1 MYQIDPEI
9 AESFKIRASAISEIM
24 AGYTLDNGLTANQ
37 RVELDE
43 LLTKQTSGSK
53 GLTVKQMD
61 RLSELTTKFNAK
73 PELSDGAKT
82 YCKKWLKRSTAM
94 YNRRKDISTKETEKG
109 LIVEDD
115 AIDFIA
121 DALNFGFLLK
131 NETRISN
138 EYMDG
143 CCDIQIPSQSL
154 IIDNKSSWDHDTFP
168 ILESKIPDK
177 GYEWQGQGYMELY
190 DMNHFWLV
198 YTLMDTP
205 VNIIERE
212 CKSYCYR
219 MGYGEMTEDIFKE
232 FAANMTYSNIPKE
245 LRIKVWKIER
255 DRSLPAKIEARVKMC
270 REYIKTL
277 ISELNSDIIRLE
289 LF

>member
-1 MYQIDPEI
+1 MRQIDPQI
-9 AESFKIRASAISEIM
+9 ADTFKIRCSAISEIM
-24 AGYTLDNGLTANQ
+24 AGVTLDNGLTSNQ
-37 RVELDE
+37 RVELDD
-43 LLTKQTSGSK
+43 LLAKQAAGFKS
-53 GLTVKQMD
+53 LTIKQLE
-61 RLSELTTKFNAK
+61 RLNELTTKFNAK
-73 PELSDGAKT
+73 PELPEGAKT
-82 YCKKWLKRSTAM
+82 YCKKWLKRSAEM
-94 YNRRKDISTKETEKG
+94 YNRRTDASTKQTEKG

-131 NETRISN
+131 NEQPAFN
-138 EYMDG
+138 DYMTG
-143 CCDIQIPSQSL
+143 CCDIKVPSQSL
-154 IIDNKSSWDHDTFP
+154 IIDNKSSWSHDTFP

-177 GYEWQGQGYMELY
+177 DYELQGQGYMELY

-232 FAANMTYSNIPKE
+232 FVANMTYSNLPKE

-255 DRSLPAKIEARVKMC
+255 DRSLPPKIEARVKMC

-277 ISELNSDIIRLE
+277 ISELNSDISGLE
-289 LF
+289 SF